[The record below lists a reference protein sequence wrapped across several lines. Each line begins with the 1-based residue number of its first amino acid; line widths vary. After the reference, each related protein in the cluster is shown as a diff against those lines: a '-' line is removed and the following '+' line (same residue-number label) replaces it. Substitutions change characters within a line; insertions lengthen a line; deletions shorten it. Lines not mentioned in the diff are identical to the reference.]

1 MSGSMHKPP
10 FDLVMFDLDGTLIE
24 TAPEIC
30 DATNDTLAQFGRSAV
45 TQDQVNDWIGHG
57 TQTLLVQALATVDG
71 ISTDAVRQAADF
83 ADISAA
89 FIRHY
94 GQRCGTRSHLYP
106 YVREV
111 LHILKGQGVKLA
123 VVTNKEQR
131 YTQVVLDAHQ
141 LAPLF
146 DRVISGDTFAT
157 KKPTPVGVE
166 ACLAQAGVSKDCALF
181 VGDSSIDAA
190 TARNAGVPVWLLPYG
205 YNMGEPITSCHPDRV
220 IADFSALV
228 ATDVREQFAAS
239 LARKAV
245 PA

>member
-1 MSGSMHKPP
+1 MTIARTP

-24 TAPEIC
+24 TAPEIA
-30 DATNDTLAQFGRSAV
+30 DATNDTLTQFGLPAV
-45 TQDQVNDWIGHG
+45 TQQQVNDWIGHG
-57 TQTLLVQALATVDG
+57 TQTLLVQALAAAQG
-71 ISTDAVRQAADF
+71 ISQEGVRAASHF
-83 ADISAA
+83 ADISTA
-89 FIRHY
+89 FVRHY
-94 GQRCGTRSHLYP
+94 GQRCGTRSHLYR

-157 KKPTPVGVE
+157 KKPTPVGIE
-166 ACLAQAGVSKDCALF
+166 ACLAQLGVPRERALF
-181 VGDSSIDAA
+181 VGDSSIDVA
-190 TARNAGVPVWLLPYG
+190 TARNAGVPVWVLPYG
-205 YNMGEPITSCHPDRV
+205 YNMGEPIEATGADRV

-228 ATDVREQFAAS
+228 APDVAAHFEKS
-239 LARKAV
+239 LV
-245 PA
+245 STV